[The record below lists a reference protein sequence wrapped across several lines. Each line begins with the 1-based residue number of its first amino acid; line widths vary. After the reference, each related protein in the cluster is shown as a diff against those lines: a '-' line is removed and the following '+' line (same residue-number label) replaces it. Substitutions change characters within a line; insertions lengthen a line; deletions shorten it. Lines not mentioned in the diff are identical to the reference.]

1 MERGYFKVWRKIE
14 DSQSYN
20 RSSIHRALL
29 LTIFVKANWKGGFFC
44 GRDIAPGQIA
54 TSIKSLAEEL
64 REPRTNITRALRDI
78 EKDGVIKIENV
89 ANRWSLITLVNWQSY
104 QAKEEKSGQ
113 PVDNH
118 RITTGRPADTIKE
131 GKKEE
136 IQEGGDNAR
145 ASEAPVVLE
154 NPDGPST
161 TQGVPKRTDCPSK
174 GNPQW
179 PAFYSCWQVY
189 PVKQGQEAAWC
200 EWMRLHGNGTLAESY
215 AIRDAILLLAQED
228 SRWQRGKVPNMA
240 KWLSGKG
247 WNDSPYAEPVAAQ
260 GIAPRDGPPVA
271 RTQAQRNRQ
280 NLEGIAAFV
289 RAADREISHGYEAEN
304 IGGIGAHGHCLQAS
318 N

>member
-104 QAKEEKSGQ
+104 QAKEEKSGR

-136 IQEGGDNAR
+136 RQEGGDNAR
-145 ASEAPVVLE
+145 ASEAPAVLE

-200 EWMRLHGNGTLAESY
+200 EWMRLHGNGTLAEPY

-289 RAADREISHGYEAEN
+289 RAADREIEN
-304 IGGIGAHGHCLQAS
+304 GNTTAHIGGIRAHGHCLQAS

>member
-136 IQEGGDNAR
+136 IPEGGQNAR

-161 TQGVPKRTDCPSK
+161 TRGVPKRTDCPSK

-247 WNDSPYAEPVAAQ
+247 WNDCPYAEPVAAQ
-260 GIAPRDGPPVA
+260 GIAPRDGPPTA

-289 RAADREISHGYEAEN
+289 RAADREIEN
-304 IGGIGAHGHCLQAS
+304 GNTTAHIGGIGAHGHCLQAS